1 MGNITKIHALTRMIK
16 LLKLFIVLGGT
27 DMCVCV
33 CVQVRLQARK
43 HAVQN
48 VATNILNIVA
58 VFCPVVVQVVLNHL
72 PKLVTYAACL

>member
-1 MGNITKIHALTRMIK
+1 MGNVTKIHALTRMIK

-48 VATNILNIVA
+48 VAPNILNVVA
-58 VFCPVVVQVVLNHL
+58 VFYPVVVQVVLNRL